1 MVRHDVRASPLYP
14 RRGSTVQEQVVA
26 ARYSGKKAWDQLSQS
41 EKVEDLHKDM
51 LIVISAVRDFTLE
64 LNKQSISTARV
75 EEVLK
80 DVAKAVERL
89 EKKVARKS

>member
-1 MVRHDVRASPLYP
+1 M
-14 RRGSTVQEQVVA
+14 A
-26 ARYSGKKAWDQLSQS
+26 ARYSGKKTWDQLSQS

-64 LNKQSISTARV
+64 LNKQSINTARV

-89 EKKVARKS
+89 EKKVAPKS

>member
-1 MVRHDVRASPLYP
+1 M
-14 RRGSTVQEQVVA
+14 A

-41 EKVEDLHKDM
+41 EKIEDLHKDM

-75 EEVLK
+75 EEALK

-89 EKKVARKS
+89 EKKVR